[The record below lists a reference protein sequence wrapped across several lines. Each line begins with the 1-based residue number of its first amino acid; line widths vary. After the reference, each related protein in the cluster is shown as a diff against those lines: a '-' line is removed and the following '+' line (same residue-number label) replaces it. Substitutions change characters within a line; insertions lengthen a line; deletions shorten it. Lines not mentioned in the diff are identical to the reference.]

1 MLSSATHCFDYGHL
15 TICLISGSPCP
26 NQAENVCAAG
36 LKFDKS
42 ESQRHGFPIFSFL
55 SALSSSPPS
64 FLSMNIYYIPIM
76 FQALYLE

>member
-42 ESQRHGFPIFSFL
+42 DAFLPEMGKAKDMAFQSFHSFL
-55 SALSSSPPS
+55 LSLLLLLPS
-64 FLSMNIYYIPIM
+64 FR
-76 FQALYLE
+76 